1 MKIRV
6 LVFSYISSPE
16 RSPGL
21 MGPDL
26 FSQKSNP
33 KSKWWCEC
41 EIMLAS
47 HTSIC
52 RYLATKAR
60 DIWSP
65 KAAQRQEV
73 TVCYIICYMWV
84 LGPPE
89 TAWASQSLISSS
101 SHNTDVKVLFKAQ
114 RAGPVL
120 LSGVPLMKS
129 LDFCQPKSWPYE
141 QSEVGGVPVGGER
154 RTRCAACRP

>member
-33 KSKWWCEC
+33 KSKWWCER

-89 TAWASQSLISSS
+89 TARASQSLISSS

-114 RAGPVL
+114 KAGPVL

-129 LDFCQPKSWPYE
+129 LDFCQPKSWPYG